1 MMNFTFI
8 PEMMSLNYEIERQY
22 WYEVMIQEKTLE
34 KEGRIL
40 DEEEFL
46 QELFEDDFGLGMA
59 TNFYLE
65 RCEGIKFNADM
76 GWDMV
81 IFVKKMADERMQ
93 EIDHELLTSGGTIEE
108 LVNKYAYDYILN
120 NYLGWGRGEVDYYE
134 KYNIIN
140 K

>member
-59 TNFYLE
+59 TNFYLD

-93 EIDHELLTSGGTIEE
+93 EIDHELLSSGGTIEE

>member
-22 WYEVMIQEKTLE
+22 WYEVMLQEKTLE

-59 TNFYLE
+59 TNFYLD

-93 EIDHELLTSGGTIEE
+93 EIDHELLSSGGTIEE

>member
-59 TNFYLE
+59 TNFYLD

>member
-1 MMNFTFI
+1 MNFTFI

-59 TNFYLE
+59 TNFYLD

-93 EIDHELLTSGGTIEE
+93 EIDHELLSSGGTIEE

>member
-1 MMNFTFI
+1 MNFTFI

-59 TNFYLE
+59 TNFYLD

-134 KYNIIN
+134 RYNIIN

>member
-93 EIDHELLTSGGTIEE
+93 EIDHELLSSGGTIEE

>member
-59 TNFYLE
+59 TNFYLD

-120 NYLGWGRGEVDYYE
+120 NYLGWGRVEVDYYE

>member
-1 MMNFTFI
+1 MMNYTFI
-8 PEMMSLNYEIERQY
+8 PEMESLNKSIEKQY
-22 WYEVMIQEKTLE
+22 WYEVMILE
-34 KEGRIL
+34 KSLEQEGRTL

-81 IFVKKMADERMQ
+81 IFVKKMADERLQ
-93 EIDHELLTSGGTIEE
+93 ELDHELLSSGDSIEE

-134 KYNIIN
+134 RYNIIN

>member
-59 TNFYLE
+59 TNFYLD

-93 EIDHELLTSGGTIEE
+93 EIDHELLSSGGTIEE

-134 KYNIIN
+134 RYNIIN

>member
-1 MMNFTFI
+1 MNFTFI

-59 TNFYLE
+59 TNFYLD

>member
-1 MMNFTFI
+1 
-8 PEMMSLNYEIERQY
+8 
-22 WYEVMIQEKTLE
+22 
-34 KEGRIL
+34 
-40 DEEEFL
+40 
-46 QELFEDDFGLGMA
+46 MA
-59 TNFYLE
+59 TNFYLD

-93 EIDHELLTSGGTIEE
+93 EIDHELLSSGGTIEE